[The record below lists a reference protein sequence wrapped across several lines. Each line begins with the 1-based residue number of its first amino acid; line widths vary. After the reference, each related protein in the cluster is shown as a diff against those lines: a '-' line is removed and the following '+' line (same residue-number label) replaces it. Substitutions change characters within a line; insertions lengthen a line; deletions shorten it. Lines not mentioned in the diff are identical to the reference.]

1 MLFLQIYNMC
11 VQQSG
16 DKTSCHSSS
25 NTMSSSASSNNS
37 DEKHFGSD
45 DLMDPELVRLAY
57 IKGAST
63 DSGIDT
69 TPSCAPVPSTGGP
82 PAAMAHLVLQCPAA
96 VDRERMWTQELA
108 ENRDNKPV
116 HLYLPQSYTMTR
128 RTVIDSSVR
137 DSREISSHSRWEKH

>member
-1 MLFLQIYNMC
+1 MC

-25 NTMSSSASSNNS
+25 NTLSSSASSNNS

-45 DLMDPELVRLAY
+45 DMMDPDLVRLTY
-57 IKGAST
+57 IKGSST

-69 TPSCAPVPSTGGP
+69 TPSCAPVPSTGGH
-82 PAAMAHLVLQCPAA
+82 PAAMAHLVLQCPPA
-96 VDRERMWTQELA
+96 VDREHMWTP

-137 DSREISSHSRWEKH
+137 DPREISSHSR